1 MMVKFL
7 LFLLFTFL
15 FYNINYCQE
24 FKVYGKITNSK
35 LEPIAFATILIK
47 DNVLSATSKED
58 GTYQIIL
65 DNGKYECIVSMIG
78 YKTQQF
84 TIAINKKNVL
94 QNIILALEKVNSKD
108 IVTVT
113 GIKKDKSEEYIKNV
127 IQHKDDILNAIQNYS
142 ATLYIKATEENSVVK
157 KTKKLLSPAKDK
169 NGEIIKIDTTNDDI
183 KNMSMAEIQMQ
194 LDFQNPNRIKET
206 RNGVKKRGNPE
217 SLFYLT
223 TLDGNFSLYNNLM
236 NVKAVSVTPF
246 LSPISYSGLI
256 AYKYKTVRVRK
267 LNGRNVYTISFKPT
281 KLGNALLTG
290 EVEVMESAWVVLN
303 SRFTL
308 PKFHLVE
315 YDKFEI
321 EQEYDFVND
330 TAWLL
335 SKQKFMYFAKEG
347 KSNMNGVTTVSYSN
361 YALNKTFPKKHFGLE
376 LSSTAQEAYD
386 KDSSFW
392 QTVRTEPLTEKEVR
406 FIHYK
411 DSIFQARNT
420 KQYLDSIDAKTN
432 KITAKKVLLDG
443 ITFYNRAKERN
454 IYIGSLANLYE
465 PLQPGGVRLG
475 YVFSLNKTFKNKKDI
490 GLFANFTYGLR
501 NKDLNGNIRV
511 SRMYNPFNRGY
522 YFTDIGRSFD
532 QLFEGDVAINSF
544 QKRNLYRKYHF
555 TIGHGIELVNG
566 LFLNNELEIAYRESL
581 VGLKFA
587 DYSKYFTDTAALRAY
602 QENFLKFNVP
612 VDFKAHGALYN
623 NITLSYTPFQKYMR
637 EPLEKVILGSNW
649 PTFTLKWRKGIPNI
663 FGSKVDYDYMEFRVS
678 QRLQLGTVGISEYSF
693 VTGNFLNRNRVEQAD
708 KKFMRGNDPFLFFAP
723 KYNFQNL
730 DSTFEVTKNFYEFH
744 YVHEFNGA
752 ILNKIPFIKKLGL
765 REVAGGGFLYAAER
779 NLKYI
784 EGFFG
789 LESMPFRILTERFK
803 LGIFVVGSLSN
814 QSRDPIQLKF
824 SIRNWDKVRN
834 RWQ

>member
-1 MMVKFL
+1 MGKTL
-7 LFLLFTFL
+7 LVIILFQL
-15 FYNINYCQE
+15 FYIKNYSQDY
-24 FKVYGKITNSK
+24 KVYGKITTTK
-35 LEPIAFATILIK
+35 LEPIAFATISIK
-47 DNVLSATSKED
+47 DNVLATTSKED
-58 GTYQIIL
+58 GSYQILL

-84 TIAINKKNVL
+84 TIAINKKDVI
-94 QNIILALEKVNSKD
+94 QNIILEIEKVNTKD

-127 IQHKDDILNAIQNYS
+127 IQHKEDILHAIQNYS
-142 ATLYIKATEENSVVK
+142 ANIYIKATEENITIK
-157 KTKKLLSPAKDK
+157 KSKRILSPAIDK
-169 NGEIIKIDTTNDDI
+169 NGEVIKVDTSNDDV

-194 LDFQNPNRIKET
+194 LDFQYPNRIKET

-217 SLFYLT
+217 SLFYLST
-223 TLDGNFSLYNNLM
+223 TEGNFSLYNNLL

-246 LSPISYSGLI
+246 LSPISYSGLV
-256 AYKYKTVRVRK
+256 AYKYKMIRVRK
-267 LNGRNVYTISFKPT
+267 QNGHNVYTISFKPT

-290 EVEVMESAWVVLN
+290 EVEVMDSSWVILN
-303 SRFTL
+303 SKFSL

-315 YDKFEI
+315 YDKFDI
-321 EQEYDFVND
+321 EQEYSFIND
-330 TAWLL
+330 SAWLL
-335 SKQKFMYFAKEG
+335 SKQKFIYFAKEG
-347 KSNMNGVTTVSYSN
+347 KSTMNGVTSVNYNSYE
-361 YALNKTFPKKHFGLE
+361 LNKVFPKKHFGLE

-411 DSIFQARNT
+411 DSIYQATNT

-432 KITAKKVLLDG
+432 KITLKKVLFDG
-443 ITFYNRAKERN
+443 ITFYNRSKERN

-475 YVFSLNKTFKNKKDI
+475 YVFSVNKIYKNKKDI
-490 GLFANFTYGLR
+490 SVFTNFNYGLR
-501 NKDLNGNIRV
+501 NKDLNGNVRL

-522 YFTDIGRSFD
+522 YYTDIGRSFD
-532 QLFEGDVAINSF
+532 QLFEGDIAINSF
-544 QKRNLYRKYHF
+544 QKRNLYRKYHI
-555 TIGHGIELVNG
+555 TIGHGIELANG
-566 LFLNNELEIAYRESL
+566 LFLNNELEIAYRQSL
-581 VGLKFA
+581 VGMKFA
-587 DYSKYFTDTAALRAY
+587 DYSKYIKDSVALKNY
-602 QENFLKFNVP
+602 QDNLLKFNVP
-612 VDFKAHGALYN
+612 IDFKAHGALYN
-623 NITLSYTPFQKYMR
+623 NITLSYTPFQKYIR

-649 PTFTLKWRKGIPNI
+649 PTFNVKWRKGIPNI
-663 FGSKVDYDYMEFRVS
+663 LGSKVDYDYMEFRIS

-693 VTGNFLNRNRVEQAD
+693 VTGNFLNKNRVEQAD
-708 KKFMRGNDPFLFFAP
+708 KKFMRGNDPYLFFSP

-752 ILNKIPFIKKLGL
+752 ILNKIPIIKKLGL

-803 LGIFVVGSLSN
+803 VGLFVVGSLSN
-814 QSRDPIQLKF
+814 QSKDPVQLKL
-824 SIRNWDKVRN
+824 SIRNWDKVKN